1 MDAILASVKIV
12 SVDTD
17 TPQTVR
23 PPSTAAGGWDGGR
36 EGEEGGRDSE
46 GGDSGEKEE
55 KGWNGGKGGSE
66 P

>member
-23 PPSTAAGGWDGGR
+23 PPSTAAGGRDGGR

-55 KGWNGGKGGSE
+55 KGGKGGEGGSE

>member
-17 TPQTVR
+17 TPRMVR
-23 PPSTAAGGWDGGR
+23 PPSTTAGGREGGR

-55 KGWNGGKGGSE
+55 KGGKGGEGGSE